1 MRTIKSSYNISCKD
15 DNIVERDD
23 NILKGRERDL
33 QNNNN
38 IDK

>member
-1 MRTIKSSYNISCKD
+1 MRTIKSSYNTSCKD

-23 NILKGRERDL
+23 NILKERERDL